1 MSRWVCSSSTSK
13 IAMTSAG
20 LLLTGH
26 MAVTRPKDLV
36 SKQRKKEQKHP
47 CVSVVHT
54 DAPPHLFSLLFSDV
68 ALYYKISNCPL
79 LALPT
84 HLAYLWRLVRSF
96 LPARDIHIYNS
107 ICLPRKLLCRQDKK
121 KYTHQL
127 LSEKLGPRMS
137 WTVRMMGI

>member
-1 MSRWVCSSSTSK
+1 MSRWVCSSSASK

-20 LLLTGH
+20 LLLTGC

-47 CVSVVHT
+47 RVSVVHA
-54 DAPPHLFSLLFSDV
+54 DAPPHLFSLLYSDI

-79 LALPT
+79 LSHPT

-96 LPARDIHIYNS
+96 LPARDIHIYNG
-107 ICLPRKLLCRQDKK
+107 IVCPGNCCAGKDKK
-121 KYTHQL
+121 TYTHQL

-137 WTVRMMGI
+137 WKMGIVGI